1 MHRLLLRTVRLGRA
15 CRRPPARPP
24 PLSSSFFSTTSAPSA
39 SSLLLVPLPKLAPYM
54 TSGKVRWLKAEG
66 EAFACYDIIAEIST
80 STLVEEAYREGKFKG
95 EVTLLLEAQED
106 GYLACIFQHDP
117 TQDMPVGTPV
127 GVLCEDEDELPEAAA
142 AAAAAEM
149 GSALPKDLYSPEA
162 QQKWRVWGG
171 WQAYLKDVGD
181 DGGCSIGCG

>member
-1 MHRLLLRTVRLGRA
+1 MHRLAFQAAGRCASCA

-24 PLSSSFFSTTSAPSA
+24 PFFVSSTSSA
-39 SSLLLVPLPKLAPYM
+39 TSLLLVPLPKLAPHM

-80 STLVEEAYREGKFKG
+80 STLVEEANREGKFKG

-106 GYLACIFQHDP
+106 GFLAHIFQHEPKDL
-117 TQDMPVGTPV
+117 PVGTPV
-127 GVLCEDEDELPEAAA
+127 GVLCEEEDELPEAAA
-142 AAAAAEM
+142 AAAAAEV
-149 GSALPKDLYSPEA
+149 GSALPQNLYSPEA

-171 WQAYLKDVGD
+171 WQAYLKDGGD
-181 DGGCSIGCG
+181 DGGCSSGCG